1 MVLRQIVCLAL
12 MLIVLNGLSSTAF
25 AQNIT
30 LSGRVTDDDGKP
42 LPFANV
48 YLNGTTRGTITD
60 NSGEYTLTIPLGT
73 VEIIA
78 SFLGYQTGR
87 QTLRLDRPQPRSFSF
102 RLRADNRVLNSVS
115 VRAKS
120 KDRTWARHFKQFR
133 QQLLGDPFS
142 NQCEITNSFA
152 LSFLE
157 EKRHLKATAT
167 EPLIIENKA
176 LGYRL
181 FYDLQHFDGSVA
193 SVYYAGTSRFE
204 EIPAD
209 TEQQA
214 ERYQRNRAR
223 AYAGSLRQLLTGLV
237 NGTYE
242 QADFLVYTE
251 DITKPIGNF
260 NSVPLLSDAVR
271 LTRRLIPI
279 NLDSLIRRGKLP
291 VERNL
296 VTARPL
302 IVFYTQTTSS
312 FSPYR
317 DARYAYSQLTFPMG
331 WMQFTTDGC
340 ITLPN
345 SMEAKGSLAEDRL
358 STLLPADWK
367 PNAGSEATGA
377 GNKSVVTQG
386 KLLPPDARLGRI
398 STDFGKAFANLPPA
412 LFVQIDK
419 PLYVTG
425 DQLWFGAYLLDTPTH
440 RRPIGETALQVDL
453 LTPAGKLV
461 QHQWVHVVDGRAS
474 GLFRLSDSLAS
485 GQYQLRAYT
494 DEDDPQKRPAF
505 ERSVLVYNTLQTPA
519 ETTPPA
525 ATDRQNST
533 KSDSV
538 PHDGLTLVADA
549 ASDTNRLLIRIGGG
563 DRQRADSAYLLIQ
576 SRGQVVEQHKLLL
589 QDGGAQVSLPLFGLP
604 AGLLQLQLYNDA
616 AQLQSS
622 RLVFIPERL
631 PPVRVLLSTNQPRYR
646 PREYVTLNMVLN
658 DDGQPAVGTLSI
670 SVTDADQVP
679 ADTATATLRTH
690 LLLTGNLAS
699 AVKLPGSM
707 AANNLASA
715 IKSPGSM
722 AANGAN
728 RQETDDLLR
737 EQQWRLTT
745 GTDANLGPSSLGPSS
760 LGPSSL
766 GPSSLGP
773 SSLGPSSLGPSSLG
787 GVSVMGRILNDK
799 NQPLPG
805 AQIMLVSAGPGNAFL
820 RSAGADERG
829 QFRLAGMVITDTLPL
844 LIQLTDRNLKNL
856 PIGKAH
862 VEFGRAGV
870 RWPRV
875 GADTVIDWADLRAKL
890 QAARLRQESD
900 PLRYRDSPARQLT
913 AVTVRARKRD
923 DRPDD
928 VRRISLHNGA
938 DATILIDPNGPRYA
952 NLYEVLQGR
961 VAGVSVGQRGGGYQ
975 VRIRGASSINS
986 QSEPLYLMDGMPISS
1001 DTNGNALLSF
1011 NPLDIER
1018 IEVLK
1023 SGTNVGIYGVRGGNG
1038 VIAFYTRKYRPS
1050 PENDLLK
1057 QTQTLNIIGY
1067 PSRQASFPVPDYSI
1081 NAPPTTDDAP
1091 LDRRDVLYWKP
1102 LVQTDGQG
1110 RASVRFPLSDVVRT
1124 IRVTIEG
1131 ITDSGQ
1137 AVSIMKLIQV
1147 Q

>member
-1 MVLRQIVCLAL
+1 MNYSILVDTKKLNRVLRQIVCLAL

-120 KDRTWARHFKQFR
+120 KDHTWARHFKQFR

-223 AYAGSLRQLLTGLV
+223 AYAGSLRQLLAGLV

-251 DITKPIGNF
+251 DITKPIANF
-260 NSVPLLSDAVR
+260 NNVPLLSDAIRVTKR
-271 LTRRLIPI
+271 LAPV
-279 NLDSLIRRGKLP
+279 NPDSLIRRGKLP
-291 VERNL
+291 FERNL
-296 VTARPL
+296 VTNRPL
-302 IVFYTQTTSS
+302 IVFYTNTTSS

-340 ITLPN
+340 ITWPN

-358 STLLPADWK
+358 SRLLPADWK
-367 PNAGSEATGA
+367 PDADNSTSPAGASSPPLA
-377 GNKSVVTQG
+377 TQG
-386 KLLPPDARLGRI
+386 KLLPPDARLERI
-398 STDFGKAFANLPPA
+398 ATNFGKAFANLPPA
-412 LFVQIDK
+412 LFVQTDK

-453 LTPAGKLV
+453 LTPGGKLV

-525 ATDRQNST
+525 TVDRQNST

-549 ASDTNRLLIRIGGG
+549 VSDTNRLLIRIGGG

-707 AANNLASA
+707 AAN
-715 IKSPGSM
+715 
-722 AANGAN
+722 GAN

-745 GTDANLGPSSLGPSS
+745 GTDA
-760 LGPSSL
+760 
-766 GPSSLGP
+766 
-773 SSLGPSSLGPSSLG
+773 SLG

-805 AQIMLVSAGPGNAFL
+805 TQIMLVSAGPGNAFL

-829 QFRLAGMVITDTLPL
+829 HFRLAGMVVTDTLPL

-862 VEFGRAGV
+862 VEFDRPGAGWL
-870 RWPRV
+870 RT
-875 GADTVIDWADLRAKL
+875 GADTVVNWPGLQSQL

-928 VRRISLHNGA
+928 LRRMSLHNGA
-938 DATILIDPNGPRYA
+938 DATILIDPKGPRYA

-961 VAGVSVGQRGGGYQ
+961 VAGVSVGQREGGYT
-975 VRIRGASSINS
+975 VTIRGASSINS

-1001 DTNGNALLSF
+1001 DINGNALLSF

-1057 QTQTLNIIGY
+1057 QTQPLTLIGY
-1067 PSRQASFPVPDYSI
+1067 PSRQTSFPVPDYSV